1 MTIAP
6 RQGWYGLMA
15 ASSLTSATARV
26 VARPRPPGS
35 PAVVKDRRRF
45 DLRRRRE
52 DSTGVRAQ
60 PGIGGTTWV
69 VEDVDV
75 AP

>member
-1 MTIAP
+1 
-6 RQGWYGLMA
+6 
-15 ASSLTSATARV
+15 
-26 VARPRPPGS
+26 
-35 PAVVKDRRRF
+35 VVKDRRRF